1 MKKENSNKTNEMANT
16 ESEQLLKRNW
26 PSLSTLK
33 SFFEKE
39 EIEIVFFD
47 GMYLETR
54 LYRYSLV
61 SPQLYM
67 EKL

>member
-1 MKKENSNKTNEMANT
+1 MKKENNNKTEKMDKT
-16 ESEQLLKRNW
+16 ESEQLLKRKW

-39 EIEIVFFD
+39 EIEVLFFD
-47 GMYLETR
+47 GMYLETK